1 MDDGGTD
8 MVDYCVRSMLNLI
21 NINPTTL
28 SEDDESKLKDIEN
41 DLRKEVD
48 DQLRDTQTTLG
59 KTFYNVIIHAII
71 NMTKL
76 IAMRQFCC

>member
-1 MDDGGTD
+1 
-8 MVDYCVRSMLNLI
+8 MVDYCVRSMLDLI
-21 NINPTTL
+21 NINPKTL

-59 KTFYNVIIHAII
+59 KHFFSVIIHAII

-76 IAMRQFCC
+76 IVLYSMLL

>member
-1 MDDGGTD
+1 
-8 MVDYCVRSMLNLI
+8 MVDYCVRSMLDLI

-28 SEDDESKLKDIEN
+28 SEDDESKFKDIEN

-59 KTFYNVIIHAII
+59 ETFFSSIHAII

-76 IAMRQFCC
+76 IAKRKFCC